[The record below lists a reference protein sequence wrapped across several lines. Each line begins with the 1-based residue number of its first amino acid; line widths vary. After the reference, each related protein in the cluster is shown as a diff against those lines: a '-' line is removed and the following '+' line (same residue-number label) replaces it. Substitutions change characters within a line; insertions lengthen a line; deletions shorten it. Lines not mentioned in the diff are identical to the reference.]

1 MPATTSGSAG
11 VSAFAAAFLAAFLDA
26 SAAILSF
33 PAIPACSFFDLG
45 TASSGGVPSHWKSA
59 SSTCMA

>member
-1 MPATTSGSAG
+1 M
-11 VSAFAAAFLAAFLDA
+11 SAFAAAFLAAFLDA